1 MIRTLLCTFA
11 LGLSVSVA
19 TAQHHHMPA
28 QHHMPYAQ
36 IKDRPIKSLSE
47 QQIADLRA
55 GRGMGL
61 ALPAEL
67 NGYPGPMHVL
77 ELAEPMQLSAEQ
89 RQKTAGLFERMKSE
103 AIAIGEKL
111 IENEAALERLFAS
124 REITPASL
132 GRMTQDIA
140 QLQGKLRETHLK
152 YHLAMME
159 LLTPEQTERYRAL
172 RGYVPASGSQHQQHQ
187 HHRRHH

>member
-1 MIRTLLCTFA
+1 MIRTLLCTLA
-11 LGLSVSVA
+11 LGLSASVA
-19 TAQHHHMPA
+19 YAQHHAPA

-36 IKDRPIKSLSE
+36 IKDRAIKSLSD
-47 QQIADLRA
+47 QQIADLKA

-67 NGYPGPMHVL
+67 NGYPGPLHVL

-89 RQKTAGLFERMKSE
+89 RQKTAGLLDRMKSE
-103 AIAIGEKL
+103 AIPLGEKL
-111 IENEAALERLFAS
+111 IENEAALERLFSS
-124 REITPASL
+124 RKITPASL

-140 QLQGKLRETHLK
+140 RLQGELRETHLK

-159 LLTPEQTERYRAL
+159 LLTPEQTTRYREL
-172 RGYVPASGSQHQQHQ
+172 RGYLPASGSQQQHQ